1 MHIYLDM
8 QSVCRYRVVHALI
21 HALAESVA
29 AAAAWVAAAAW
40 AASGFPFIVA
50 RRALCNFSC
59 AFSFS

>member
-8 QSVCRYRVVHALI
+8 HSVCRYRVVYALI
-21 HALAESVA
+21 HALTESVA
-29 AAAAWVAAAAW
+29 ASAAAAVAAW
-40 AASGFPFIVA
+40 AASGFLFIVA

>member
-29 AAAAWVAAAAW
+29 AAW

>member
-8 QSVCRYRVVHALI
+8 QSVCRYRVVYALI

-29 AAAAWVAAAAW
+29 ASASVAAAC

-50 RRALCNFSC
+50 RRALCNFSS

>member
-29 AAAAWVAAAAW
+29 AAAAAAW